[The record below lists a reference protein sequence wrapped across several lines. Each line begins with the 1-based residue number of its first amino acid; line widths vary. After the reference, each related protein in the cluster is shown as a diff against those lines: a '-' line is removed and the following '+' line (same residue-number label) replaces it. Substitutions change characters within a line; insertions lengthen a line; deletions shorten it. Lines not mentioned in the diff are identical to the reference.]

1 MKNKRLPLTHALAWI
16 VGSTMVITGTTYSV
30 MKHYVQV
37 GTQRTRDPQLAL
49 RSIVQTGPLKE
60 ALKTEYLAELLGIS
74 SDRPYHALHFDLR
87 QAKMRLLRS
96 PLIAEADVKLIK
108 PNTLY
113 VDYTVRQPIAFME
126 DYDNVAID
134 RQGYLFPFAPFFSPK
149 NLPALY
155 LGMSPWGAQPPD
167 PERPT
172 ARWGTPLSGKY
183 LELAFQVLN
192 IVSDPKVADLFCVK
206 RIDVSNAFAESYGTR
221 EIVMMTEDRLF
232 RHLDG
237 KEVQFCIPRILR
249 LSTKNYAQ
257 ELGNYLKLREQLLEE
272 ESRAAILPQNGSSI
286 VYLKEKIIDFR
297 IQKLAFIDEKIH
309 RPAEKSG
316 I

>member
-1 MKNKRLPLTHALAWI
+1 MKNNRLPLTHALAWI
-16 VGSTMVITGTTYSV
+16 VGSTMVITGTAYNV
-30 MKHYVQV
+30 MKHYVKKGIQH
-37 GTQRTRDPQLAL
+37 TRDPQLAL

-87 QAKMRLLRS
+87 QAKMRLERS
-96 PLIAEADVKLIK
+96 PVIAEANVKLIK

-113 VDYTVRQPIAFME
+113 VDYTVRQPIAFLE

-155 LGMSPWGAQPPD
+155 LGLSPFGAPPPD

-172 ARWGTPLSGKY
+172 ARWGAPLSGKY
-183 LELAFQVLN
+183 VELAFQVLN

-232 RHLDG
+232 RHFEG

-257 ELGNYLKLREQLLEE
+257 ELGNYLRLREQLLEE
-272 ESRAAILPQNGSSI
+272 ERRAALMPQNGSSV

-297 IQKLAFIDEKIH
+297 IQKLAFIDEKK
-309 RPAEKSG
+309 RAPSL
-316 I
+316 